1 MEKISLIIAAAGK
14 GERSGLSENK
24 LLFKDASGKTVL
36 ERTLFAFVRSG
47 IIDEYVV
54 AVSPADKAVMEKLLP
69 KEVKL
74 VVGGKTRSESVKNA
88 LEAVT
93 GEIVLIHD
101 GARPFVSKE
110 IISAC
115 AESAKKF
122 GSGIAAAASR
132 DTICKADSFAGS
144 ESFSQNGC
152 SAKNRGG
159 AAGGSPCTGAAGG
172 CFDGGAAGGSPCN
185 GSADGCID
193 GGAAGG
199 AASEFGDSEAT
210 KITEYIGKSGLYSVQ
225 TPQGFRTE
233 LIKKAY
239 ALAGERTFNDDGEV
253 YATYIGAPVLTAGN
267 SKNVK
272 LTFKE
277 DFEPTSED
285 CFCGEFGKDGLKK
298 LSGAGEYR
306 FGTGFDCHKF
316 AENRKLI
323 LGGVEIAHDKG
334 LLGHSDADVLSH
346 AITDAILSA
355 AAMRDIGYHFPDT
368 DPAYE
373 GADSIKLLKTALELV
388 GEKGFAVTSVSA
400 TIMAEKP
407 KLLKRI
413 PEITANLAAALGIK
427 EDKVG
432 IAATTLE
439 GLGFVGREEGICVQ
453 ATATLFKKRR
463 II

>member
-14 GERSGLSENK
+14 GERAGLSENK

-54 AVSPADKAVMEKLLP
+54 AVPPADKAVMEKLLP
-69 KEVKL
+69 KEVKI

-132 DTICKADSFAGS
+132 DTICKADSFARS
-144 ESFSQNGC
+144 ESFSKNGC

-159 AAGGSPCTGAAGG
+159 AA
-172 CFDGGAAGGSPCN
+172 
-185 GSADGCID
+185 DGCID

-199 AASEFGDSEAT
+199 RSASEFCDSEAT

-253 YATYIGAPVLTAGN
+253 YATYIGAPVLSTGS

-277 DFEPTSED
+277 DFEPTGEN

-427 EDKVG
+427 EDRVG

-453 ATATLFKKRR
+453 ATATLFKKGE
-463 II
+463 